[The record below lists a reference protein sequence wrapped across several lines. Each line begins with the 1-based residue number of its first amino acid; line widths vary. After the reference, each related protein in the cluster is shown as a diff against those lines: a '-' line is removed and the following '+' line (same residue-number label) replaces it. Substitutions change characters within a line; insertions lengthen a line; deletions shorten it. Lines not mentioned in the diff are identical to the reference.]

1 MSPPQG
7 SLSAGLLTLSLV
19 WLSTADGQ
27 GTSGPDNNN
36 NSLSE
41 VLQKL
46 DQVIA
51 NQTAAEQRVAD
62 LALLVD
68 ELSSR
73 LDVVSPPLDA
83 LKQRPASKQCPD
95 DWNRIGNSCY
105 HVSTNQ
111 TSRAR
116 WDEADRISCPGL
128 APGSRL
134 ASVHAE
140 SRPEIENLLKAS
152 FSESGDGNFV
162 WIGLRRVDGATA
174 PRGTSAAGDRTSYIW
189 SDGSARDVSSWGPDQ
204 PEYKLAG
211 DDCVYVW
218 AQNTTWWDS
227 TCEFS
232 THFLCQLDLRI

>member
-7 SLSAGLLTLSLV
+7 SLSAGLLLTLSLA

-36 NSLSE
+36 INSLSE

-83 LKQRPASKQCPD
+83 LRQQPASKQCPD
-95 DWNRIGNSCY
+95 AWSRIGNSCY

-152 FSESGDGNFV
+152 FSESGDGKFV
-162 WIGLRRVDGATA
+162 WIGLRRVDG
-174 PRGTSAAGDRTSYIW
+174 DYIW
-189 SDGSARDVSSWGPDQ
+189 SDGSTLDVSSSSSSWGPGQ
-204 PEYKLAG
+204 PDNRDGSE
-211 DDCVYVW
+211 DCVYW
-218 AQNTTWWDS
+218 WSEDSRWWDEE
-227 TCEFS
+227 CDFFFN
-232 THFLCQLDLRI
+232 FLCQLDLAV